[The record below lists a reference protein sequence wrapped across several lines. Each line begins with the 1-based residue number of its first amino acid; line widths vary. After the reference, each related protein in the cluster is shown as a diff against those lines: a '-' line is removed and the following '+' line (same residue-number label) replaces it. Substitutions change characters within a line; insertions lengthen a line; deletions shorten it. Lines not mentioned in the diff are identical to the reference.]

1 MILLTYAYI
10 EVKKIENKIDKI
22 DTGKYE
28 IPTFKSS
35 SYNWTLNPVFGNQVK
50 EWNHI
55 FKFIPWGEG
64 AKVPPI

>member
-35 SYNWTLNPVFGNQVK
+35 SYN
-50 EWNHI
+50 
-55 FKFIPWGEG
+55 
-64 AKVPPI
+64 

>member
-28 IPTFKSS
+28 IPTCKSS
-35 SYNWTLNPVFGNQVK
+35 SYN
-50 EWNHI
+50 
-55 FKFIPWGEG
+55 
-64 AKVPPI
+64 